1 MTQRLGLNQ
10 MTRWGGLLLL
20 HWLGLAV
27 ALAQEPVQGIY
38 TCVDGSGRKLTA
50 DRPIP
55 ECADRE
61 QKVLNPSGTVRTRVV
76 PALTPQERAEQE
88 AKAKL
93 ERETQAKLAEE
104 KRRNRALLVR
114 YPNKAVHDN
123 ERIEALKQIAVVKA
137 AAQNRVEELQRQRK
151 LIDEEME
158 FYKKDPGKAPAS
170 VRRQVDEV
178 AQSLA
183 VQARFILDQD
193 AELGRVNARFDEELV
208 RLKALWAASQ
218 GTAAAARTR

>member
-1 MTQRLGLNQ
+1 